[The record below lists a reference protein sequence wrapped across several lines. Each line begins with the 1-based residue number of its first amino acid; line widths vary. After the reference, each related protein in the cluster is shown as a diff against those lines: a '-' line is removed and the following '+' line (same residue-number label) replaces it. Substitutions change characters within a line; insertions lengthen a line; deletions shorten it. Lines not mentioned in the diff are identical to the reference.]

1 VGRRAAHRPLLTR
14 RQVTFAI
21 LLYWKITARCPFLR
35 NCFSCPASGSTAF
48 WQPLASRLVHPAER
62 RIVGYPGF
70 GDTPAD
76 PDVTDFDG
84 LVRRVLH
91 TIDRPTAVI
100 AQSMGGVIA
109 MHAALERP
117 ALVTHLVLTVTSGG
131 LDMRGLGA
139 QDWRTDFARANP
151 HLPDWFLT
159 LHVDLSDAIGRI
171 AQPTLLL
178 WGDDDPISP
187 VAAGQRL
194 LERLPDARLHLVP
207 GGRQRSR
214 GRACRYAR
222 AARRCAS
229 AAGLRLCGRHA
240 RREARRCCDS
250 GRAVGCA

>member
-1 VGRRAAHRPLLTR
+1 MPVPSQLL
-14 RQVTFAI
+14 
-21 LLYWKITARCPFLR
+21 FL
-35 NCFSCPASGSTAF
+35 PGASGSTAF

-207 GGRQRSR
+207 GGRHDLAAVHADTLAPLVDVDLQR
-214 GRACRYAR
+214 
-222 AARRCAS
+222 
-229 AAGLRLCGRHA
+229 
-240 RREARRCCDS
+240 
-250 GRAVGCA
+250 V